1 MKVLDTFIK
10 GDTPPTLSRR
20 VLWLDTNTNELK
32 YNNNGVWEVV
42 KVETS
47 VPDNPTI
54 PDIPDTPEGDTPK
67 DYTPKYTIYRC
78 NIVEGGYYDSKVVLH
93 EFNNGVI
100 EIGLNMDYSGNTKEG
115 KARIII
121 EYTPTIEDEWV
132 KTSKDYTYD
141 ENTGIITIKD
151 VNLGDRTTTGYPMYS
166 KQDVLF
172 QLLPGGER
180 GYIVNEY
187 LISPNN
193 RNTYVMGTEAF
204 ILEGIN

>member
-54 PDIPDTPEGDTPK
+54 PDSPEDDTPK

-78 NIVEGGYYDSKVVLH
+78 NIVEGGYYDSEVALH

-115 KARIII
+115 KARITI

-141 ENTGIITIKD
+141 ENTGIITIKE
-151 VNLGDRTTTGYPMYS
+151 VNLGDRTDTEYPLYS
-166 KQDVLF
+166 KQDIMF
-172 QLLPGGER
+172 QLFPGGER
-180 GYIVNEY
+180 GYIINEY
-187 LISPNN
+187 LISPSNL
-193 RNTYVMGTEAF
+193 NTYVMGTEAF